1 MRYYAR
7 VIAMLITSA
16 LMVGGPALA
25 QEMDRVLPVY
35 CVRPW
40 MVQKWALVTF
50 NCEQAA
56 YDVLDAKE
64 GTVNHIADLDGEGS
78 GDAPLRTRID
88 FAYPAALALAR
99 SAYAYYALGSSTK
112 AEALRQSAITLLSN
126 ADTSP
131 ESSSSFYRDGPKT
144 LLADLK
150 SDTFFQNR
158 DILDGPTDL

>member
-64 GTVNHIADLDGEGS
+64 
-78 GDAPLRTRID
+78 PL
-88 FAYPAALALAR
+88 L
-99 SAYAYYALGSSTK
+99 K
-112 AEALRQSAITLLSN
+112 ELRPLSLC
-126 ADTSP
+126 
-131 ESSSSFYRDGPKT
+131 F
-144 LLADLK
+144 
-150 SDTFFQNR
+150 
-158 DILDGPTDL
+158 